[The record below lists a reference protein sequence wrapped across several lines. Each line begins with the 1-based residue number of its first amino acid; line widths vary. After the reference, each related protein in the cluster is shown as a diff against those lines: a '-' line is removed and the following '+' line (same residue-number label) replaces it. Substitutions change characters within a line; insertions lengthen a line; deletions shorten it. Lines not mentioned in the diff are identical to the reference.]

1 MTVRITRSAFMRNLI
16 ILGFLSL
23 LIAGS
28 ATQFADRFRAGAVPP
43 SAPQAAAVK
52 PAILQ
57 TAPSQVSSG
66 RKVTLRRDRR
76 GHFATEASIN
86 GRRLDLMVD
95 TGASVVA
102 LTRRDAE
109 RIGFSPSASDFTA
122 QVQTA
127 NGRVKA
133 APASLPAV
141 EIGGI
146 VVRNVQALI
155 VDDAAL
161 TENLLGLSFL
171 SRLSRYEYKDGQL
184 VMEQ

>member
-1 MTVRITRSAFMRNLI
+1 MQNIVLLAIAVLI
-16 ILGFLSL
+16 L
-23 LIAGS
+23 AGS
-28 ATQFADRFRAGAVPP
+28 ASQFVDRFRPGVT
-43 SAPQAAAVK
+43 PQAASVTTAASRGE
-52 PAILQ
+52 PA
-57 TAPSQVSSG
+57 TRRDGPRS
-66 RKVTLRRDRR
+66 VTLKRDRR

-102 LTRRDAE
+102 LTQRDAA
-109 RIGFSPSASDFTA
+109 RLGFNPSARDFTA

-127 NGRVKA
+127 NGRVRA
-133 APASLPAV
+133 ARAMLPAV

-146 VVRNVQALI
+146 VVRNVEALI
-155 VDDAAL
+155 VDDSAL

>member
-1 MTVRITRSAFMRNLI
+1 MRNLI
-16 ILGFLSL
+16 ILAFVTL

-28 ATQFADRFRAGAVPP
+28 ATQFADRYGP
-43 SAPQAAAVK
+43 SAVPQAASVTTPAPARADAV
-52 PAILQ
+52 PISRG
-57 TAPSQVSSG
+57 PRS
-66 RKVTLRRDRR
+66 VTLRRDRR

-86 GRRLDLMVD
+86 GRRLNLMVD

-102 LTRRDAE
+102 LTQRDAE
-109 RIGFSPSASDFTA
+109 RLGFNPSARDFNA

-127 NGRVKA
+127 NGRVRA
-133 APASLPAV
+133 ARATLPAV

-146 VVRNVQALI
+146 VVRNVEALI
-155 VDDAAL
+155 VDDASL